1 MAGWGAFEPGCQETV
16 HFDTDSLPR
25 VAFEMEAE
33 AAFRAAY
40 RWQAFGQEPTGDVL
54 TSRICIERRAC
65 RFGGSRAYF
74 ICPYCLRH
82 TLRLAVLP
90 EGLRC
95 GTCGRVTWG
104 SRREGKTRRLIR
116 KANKLARRI
125 GSEDWD
131 QRPGRPPAHMRLT
144 TFARIEAERSALT
157 DEINAKI
164 APGVLRRLAT
174 ISRRLEGADE

>member
-1 MAGWGAFEPGCQETV
+1 M
-16 HFDTDSLPR
+16 D
-25 VAFEMEAE
+25 FEMEVGT
-33 AAFRAAY
+33 AFRVPY

-74 ICPYCLRH
+74 ICPYCLRR

-104 SRREGKTRRLIR
+104 SRREGTTRRMIR

-125 GSEDWD
+125 GSNDWGE
-131 QRPGRPPAHMRLT
+131 QPRSPPTHMRMT
-144 TFARIEAERSALT
+144 TFARIDAERSALA
-157 DEINAKI
+157 DEINARI
-164 APGVLRRLAT
+164 APGILRRFAT
-174 ISRRLEGADE
+174 ISRRLEGVDG